1 MKGGTCNSPR
11 YGPTINTNS
20 TLLGSG
26 TLLNISSICSSD
38 VFPATLT
45 SGLGLLQVW
54 GRIRV
59 AQPAMG
65 IKIFSVS
72 LIIQLY
78 RVKYAGHDTSI
89 AFPDVARRTMQ
100 REHRAP
106 AELTNAPEPDATYR
120 TLRAVLLPLL
130 KD

>member
-72 LIIQLY
+72 LIIQFY
-78 RVKYAGHDTSI
+78 RVSY
-89 AFPDVARRTMQ
+89 VAAR
-100 REHRAP
+100 HFDCA
-106 AELTNAPEPDATYR
+106 A
-120 TLRAVLLPLL
+120 LRANIVPLRMPQNRMWFVWFFEL
-130 KD
+130 FYFI